1 MTALLT
7 GREIEHAKF
16 LADMRKPKERRRGER
31 NGPFSRAH
39 IIDTIVIVAIALGMA
54 YTGFML
60 GRHYEATSKDTIN
73 QAVLWKE
80 YKAAKAKGH

>member
-31 NGPFSRAH
+31 NGPFSWAH

-60 GRHYEATSKDTIN
+60 GRHYESRDKVISNPAAAWN
-73 QAVLWKE
+73 QYQASRVQ
-80 YKAAKAKGH
+80 GH

>member
-1 MTALLT
+1 MD
-7 GREIEHAKF
+7 EDSSEHAEAK
-16 LADMRKPKERRRGER
+16 
-31 NGPFSRAH
+31 RA
-39 IIDTIVIVAIALGMA
+39 APGIALAMA

-80 YKAAKAKGH
+80 YKAAKVKGH